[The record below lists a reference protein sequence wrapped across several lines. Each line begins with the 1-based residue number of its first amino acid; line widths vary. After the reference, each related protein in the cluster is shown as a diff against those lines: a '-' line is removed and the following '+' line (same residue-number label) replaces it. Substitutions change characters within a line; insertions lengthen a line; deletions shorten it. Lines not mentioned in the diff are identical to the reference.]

1 MHRKQTQPEAGS
13 TRMPA
18 CAHYPSQQGTH
29 LSMEPTSAR
38 YPPLHPAYVGLHL
51 QTMADQPRSCAIP
64 QGGQRCHT
72 DTKAAFRYH
81 PLEPHWRTPK
91 TRLACVADAKL
102 PIHTHNTQGQE
113 PMRRSRCHVNP
124 GPGATISTATIP
136 QPYGCDAFT
145 MQTSTH
151 ARASIYISTHSS
163 PVGAYLSITPRSQQT

>member
-1 MHRKQTQPEAGS
+1 
-13 TRMPA
+13 MPA

-81 PLEPHWRTPK
+81 PLEPHRRTRPRPDWHVLPTQNYQFTHITHK
-91 TRLACVADAKL
+91 GKHQCGAADVMSIQVRAPPFPRQRYHNHAAAMLL
-102 PIHTHNTQGQE
+102 PCRHPLMQVHLYISLHTH
-113 PMRRSRCHVNP
+113 
-124 GPGATISTATIP
+124 
-136 QPYGCDAFT
+136 
-145 MQTSTH
+145 
-151 ARASIYISTHSS
+151 
-163 PVGAYLSITPRSQQT
+163 PRSVLI